1 MEEVS
6 NKKSILQSQLR
17 NQEAEYNQLASDYRN
32 ADADRSSLKEELI
45 QMETQKNELTY
56 EKNSISQSLT
66 MSEAA
71 RERLEEEITSL
82 NREKLEI
89 TEQVIWEI
97 SIYFTF

>member
-1 MEEVS
+1 MES
-6 NKKSILQSQLR
+6 
-17 NQEAEYNQLASDYRN
+17 
-32 ADADRSSLKEELI
+32 
-45 QMETQKNELTY
+45 QKNELIY

-89 TEQVIWEI
+89 TEQVSWGI
-97 SIYFTF
+97 SIYFAV